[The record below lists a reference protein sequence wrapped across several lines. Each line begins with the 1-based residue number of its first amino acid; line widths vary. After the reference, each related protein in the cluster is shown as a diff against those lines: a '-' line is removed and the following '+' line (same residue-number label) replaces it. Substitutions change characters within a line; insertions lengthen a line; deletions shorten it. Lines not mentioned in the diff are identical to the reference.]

1 MDKSRIKGA
10 AQKLK
15 GSFQKTVGKLT
26 GNKAMENDGKID
38 KAKGAMNTQVGKTKD
53 ALRGASGARGK

>member
-1 MDKSRIKGA
+1 MDRSRIKGA

-26 GNKAMENDGKID
+26 GNKAMENDGEID
-38 KAKGAMNTQVGKTKD
+38 KSKGAINTAVGKTKD
-53 ALRGASGARGK
+53 ALRGASNSRGK